1 MALTKITT
9 SVIAANTLGTANI
22 ADNSIDA
29 TKIAA
34 NSILTRHIDDD
45 QITGDQLADD
55 ITIAGN
61 LTVSGN
67 LVTNGSSVT
76 NSSTNTTIED
86 NLIELGTGTTGAP
99 SSDSG
104 IVIERGDSDNAFIG
118 WDESEDKFILGTG
131 SFTGASTG
139 NLTITTAPLVVGAL
153 TTSGLSFPTSD
164 GTNGQVLKTDGSGS
178 LTFGDNTTKVDN
190 YTATGDGSTTAFD
203 TGINP
208 GSEVNT
214 WIFIDGV
221 YQQKSEYSYSGST
234 VTFTTAPQNGA
245 SIDVITGTS
254 SNITASDTVLGV
266 YEATTTNT
274 DTYATGI
281 SASNE
286 NNTWVFVGGV
296 YQPKDS
302 YTFSSGTLT
311 FDANTPT
318 GQKLSVVAT
327 KTITAGAVDTSTLA
341 ANAVTSAKIASNS
354 ILSRHIA
361 NNSIV
366 GADISATTQITAS
379 TFTGAL
385 TGDVTGNVVGNLT
398 GTIQTAAQTNITSVG
413 TLSAL
418 TVSGQLTAGGLSYPT
433 SDGTNEQ
440 VLRTDGSG
448 NLSFGTISGT
458 TINNN
463 TNNYVITGTGTANTL
478 NGESGLTY
486 DGTTLDVTG
495 TVLATRAEFG
505 GIETSADRPLMV
517 KTDTDN
523 FALHIEENSGAES
536 WQIGVDADGDLGF
549 HNSATASASVTFN
562 DSGNVGIGTTNPTE
576 DLTIAST
583 SPQIRFED
591 TDASGTPYSKVSGV
605 LGNIYIQAD
614 DGNEIADSKID
625 FRVDGT
631 QRMIIDASGNVGIG
645 QISPATT
652 LHIGDGASHYVRIEN
667 AGSGDVSS
675 GYQIYRGSS
684 VGMMLYDNPADNA
697 TSLLAAGKFNII
709 TGGSG
714 IDFHIDSSGNVGIGT
729 TSPSDFNSL
738 GGKQVV
744 IGNGTQTNNLTL
756 YSSTTGG
763 GVGYGHIAFADSN
776 TSSSTAQYAGLIQYY
791 HGDDSMALYTGSTK
805 RMTIDSSG
813 RVGIN
818 RIPAIGSS
826 KLEVG
831 GADNVPLINVEA
843 SGTTGG
849 IGVGSSKVQIF
860 HGTSAKLF
868 LTSDGSLGINE
879 SVPTGKLHVRDNNFA
894 GYMGVF
900 SQGGTGGANH
910 GMYIETAS
918 SSSYLMIQKV
928 SGTTMHYVVGNGNY
942 YFAGTAQ
949 SDLNKKENIADIS
962 SGLDVVNNLRPRTF
976 NFKDNSTVDKAGF
989 IAQEAQIVEPRL
1001 VSGSEFD
1008 ETQTDENG
1016 SNPTGLGFDYMGYT
1030 AYLTKAIQEQ
1040 QTIIDDLKSRIE
1052 TLEE

>member
-61 LTVSGN
+61 LTITGN
-67 LVTNGSSVT
+67 LTTNGASVT
-76 NSSTNTTIED
+76 NSSSNTTIED
-86 NLIELGTGTTGAP
+86 AIIELGTGTSGAP
-99 SSDSG
+99 ATDAG
-104 IVIERGDSDNAFIG
+104 IVIERGSSDNVFIG
-118 WDESEDKFILGTG
+118 WDESADKVTVGTG

-139 NLTITTAPLVVGAL
+139 NLTITAAPFVSGAL
-153 TTSGLSFPTSD
+153 TASGISYPTSD

-254 SNITASDTVLGV
+254 SNITASDTVLGI

-274 DTYATGI
+274 AAYTTGI

-327 KTITAGAVDTSTLA
+327 KALTAGSVETTSLG
-341 ANAVTSAKIASNS
+341 ANAVTSAKIASNA

-385 TGDVTGNVVGNLT
+385 TGNVTGNVAGNLT

-458 TINNN
+458 TLNNN
-463 TNNYVITGTGTANTL
+463 TNNYVMTGTGTANTL
-478 NGESGLTY
+478 NGEANLTF
-486 DGTTLDVTG
+486 DSSLVITKSEGAANSLNDQISLEHTSGTTGYHIKTI
-495 TVLATRAEFG
+495 RA
-505 GIETSADRPLMV
+505 AA
-517 KTDTDN
+517 TDN
-523 FALHIEENSGAES
+523 PDGIAFVES
-536 WQIGVDADGDLGF
+536 TTERMRIRDK
-549 HNSATASASVTFN
+549 
-562 DSGNVGIGTTNPTE
+562 NVGIGTTA
-576 DLTIAST
+576 LTSSGGYST
-583 SPQIRFED
+583 LSLNGS
-591 TDASGTPYSKVSGV
+591 TG
-605 LGNIYIQAD
+605 
-614 DGNEIADSKID
+614 
-625 FRVDGT
+625 
-631 QRMIIDASGNVGIG
+631 G
-645 QISPATT
+645 QISFQTGESAKQFIYSTSTDLNIYNNVAGNLKFFTSGTERMRIASNGDIQLMGGNQMTNALSWYNTT
-652 LHIGDGASHYVRIEN
+652 TYELASIEN
-667 AGSGDVSS
+667 VSHSSYNDSGGLLFKTAGLSNSGMAE
-675 GYQIYRGSS
+675 R
-684 VGMMLYDNPADNA
+684 MR
-697 TSLLAAGKFNII
+697 
-709 TGGSG
+709 
-714 IDFHIDSSGNVGIGT
+714 IDSSGNVGIGQA
-729 TSPSDFNSL
+729 SDGDKLHVL
-738 GGKQVV
+738 GTGFFEDSR
-744 IGNGTQTNNLTL
+744 GNGVGVQINGGSSSEFAHIGVSASNPLTFQTADTERMRLHGGGDLTVATTTAIGSMYNGVSGIGFG
-756 YSSTTGG
+756 YSSG
-763 GVGYGHIAFADSN
+763 GYGACVRGGTNTPFYVSTNSQGAGGFIEFAQN
-776 TSSSTAQYAGLIQYY
+776 GATRGNIT
-791 HGDDSMALYTGSTK
+791 YTGSATSYNASSDYRLK
-805 RMTIDSSG
+805 ENAAPIQNALSKIDSLNPINFDWIESG
-813 RVGIN
+813 
-818 RIPAIGSS
+818 
-826 KLEVG
+826 
-831 GADNVPLINVEA
+831 DN
-843 SGTTGG
+843 
-849 IGVGSSKVQIF
+849 
-860 HGTSAKLF
+860 
-868 LTSDGSLGINE
+868 SDGFLAHEIQA
-879 SVPTGKLHVRDNNFA
+879 VLPYTVTG
-894 GYMGVF
+894 
-900 SQGGTGGANH
+900 T
-910 GMYIETAS
+910 
-918 SSSYLMIQKV
+918 
-928 SGTTMHYVVGNGNY
+928 
-942 YFAGTAQ
+942 
-949 SDLNKKENIADIS
+949 
-962 SGLDVVNNLRPRTF
+962 
-976 NFKDNSTVDKAGF
+976 KDEVY
-989 IAQEAQIVEPRL
+989 
-1001 VSGSEFD
+1001 
-1008 ETQTDENG
+1008 TDENSG
-1016 SNPTGLGFDYMGYT
+1016 EEKTNGQPKYQVMDY
-1030 AYLTKAIQEQ
+1030 AKLTPLLVKAVQEQ

-1052 TLEE
+1052 TLEG

>member
-61 LTVSGN
+61 LTITGN
-67 LVTNGSSVT
+67 LTTNGASVT
-76 NSSTNTTIED
+76 NSSSNTTIED
-86 NLIELGTGTTGAP
+86 AIIELGTGTSGAP
-99 SSDSG
+99 ATDAG
-104 IVIERGDSDNAFIG
+104 IVIERGSSDNVFIG
-118 WDESEDKFILGTG
+118 WDESADKVTVGTG

-139 NLTITTAPLVVGAL
+139 NLTITAAPFVSGAL
-153 TTSGLSFPTSD
+153 TASGISYPTSD

-385 TGDVTGNVVGNLT
+385 TGNVTGNVAGNLT

-458 TINNN
+458 TLNNN
-463 TNNYVITGTGTANTL
+463 TNNYVMTGTGTANTL

-486 DGTTLDVTG
+486 DGSTLAVTGDANFDSNTLFVDASANNVGIGLTTPTDKLDVAAPNSQFRLTDTDDSTFTQFSSSG
-495 TVLATRAEFG
+495 GKLAIRQDS
-505 GIETSADRPLMV
+505 TSADHVFL
-517 KTDTDN
+517 N
-523 FALHIEENSGAES
+523 A
-536 WQIGVDADGDLGF
+536 
-549 HNSATASASVTFN
+549 
-562 DSGNVGIGTTNPTE
+562 SGNVGIGTSSPST
-576 DLTIAST
+576 DLHVVKASTTLPTIAADTVGILESNGT
-583 SPQIRFED
+583 AALSIISGTGNSVIRFGD
-591 TDASGTPYSKVSGV
+591 S
-605 LGNIYIQAD
+605 AD
-614 DGNEIADSKID
+614 EN
-625 FRVDGT
+625 
-631 QRMIIDASGNVGIG
+631 IG
-645 QISPATT
+645 QIRYV
-652 LHIGDGASHYVRIEN
+652 HAS
-667 AGSGDVSS
+667 DK
-675 GYQIYRGSS
+675 
-684 VGMMLYDNPADNA
+684 LD
-697 TSLLAAGKFNII
+697 FI
-709 TGGSG
+709 TNTNVAMA
-714 IDFHIDSSGNVGIGT
+714 IDSSGNVGIGT
-729 TSPSDFNSL
+729 SSPGSILDIRKTNS
-738 GGKQVV
+738 
-744 IGNGTQTNNLTL
+744 
-756 YSSTTGG
+756 G
-763 GVGYGHIAFADSN
+763 GVGPTLSLINGASVANGNAVDINMAGNPGGGALAPTGRIRLTEDASAIPTLGFHLYDGSSLGERMTLRHLGSTTLKLSGYASMLRLASGAGAVFGHNVEGSSNANEIIQSNTGYYGSFIKMYYNQGIAFH
-776 TSSSTAQYAGLIQYY
+776 T
-791 HGDDSMALYTGSTK
+791 M
-805 RMTIDSSG
+805 
-813 RVGIN
+813 
-818 RIPAIGSS
+818 
-826 KLEVG
+826 
-831 GADNVPLINVEA
+831 PLA
-843 SGTTGG
+843 GTTGDV
-849 IGVGSSKVQIF
+849 IDSPSVT
-860 HGTSAKLF
+860 GTERMRILSDGEIVSGAQSLIDTYSPLVNG
-868 LTSDGSLGINE
+868 LTSDALVVARSATQGSLGLWRTNTHE
-879 SVPTGKLHVRDNNFA
+879 FKFYSNA
-894 GYMGVF
+894 YGYMMTFASNGV
-900 SQGGTGGANH
+900 
-910 GMYIETAS
+910 M
-918 SSSYLMIQKV
+918 
-928 SGTTMHYVVGNGNY
+928 SGDFNDT
-942 YFAGTAQ
+942 
-949 SDLNKKENIADIS
+949 SDRNLKENITDLSGGLSVINQLQPRNFDWKKEEPLDYEMCENMNDEVGMVGLLTWLLS
-962 SGLDVVNNLRPRTF
+962 SNRVKGVKIL
-976 NFKDNSTVDKAGF
+976 
-989 IAQEAQIVEPRL
+989 
-1001 VSGSEFD
+1001 
-1008 ETQTDENG
+1008 
-1016 SNPTGLGFDYMGYT
+1016 
-1030 AYLTKAIQEQ
+1030 
-1040 QTIIDDLKSRIE
+1040 
-1052 TLEE
+1052 